1 MRRLILLPLLAALVL
16 AALVLAACG
25 SNTTAPTPS
34 ASGPATSSAA
44 PDASASPAPS
54 GAPGSTA
61 APDASAPAAASIDP
75 NAEPTPP
82 ANDTGAIPS
91 DAAATPQPTSDA
103 SASPTIPPLT
113 ACAKINDAIE
123 TVDLYLQYFTQADE
137 TTWADMTGPASP
149 IEFDKAR
156 FTKAIA
162 VLAKDPAMKTA
173 GPLLRSLDKALG
185 KALASSDPF
194 GSTSAP
200 GSVLMRASTKN
211 FVQIEKA
218 LVAVRTAQGCG

>member
-1 MRRLILLPLLAALVL
+1 MRRLVLLALL

-34 ASGPATSSAA
+34 ASGLATASAA
-44 PDASASPAPS
+44 PDASASPGSSATP
-54 GAPGSTA
+54 GASA
-61 APDASAPAAASIDP
+61 APDASATASVDP

-82 ANDTGAIPS
+82 ADDTGEIPS
-91 DAAATPQPTSDA
+91 DAAVTPQPTPGA
-103 SASPTIPPLT
+103 SASPTIPPRT
-113 ACAKINDAIE
+113 ACGKINDAIDM
-123 TVDLYLQYFTQADE
+123 VDLYLQYFTQADE
-137 TTWADMTGPASP
+137 TTWQDMTGPESP
-149 IEFDKAR
+149 IEFDRAT

-162 VLAKDPAMKTA
+162 LLAKDPAMKSA

-185 KALASSDPF
+185 KALASDDPF
-194 GSTSAP
+194 GSASAP
-200 GSVLMRASTKN
+200 GSVLVRASTKN